1 MPRKGKAAS
10 NSNEGTK
17 AKRRKKTIQVSD
29 EEESNEPTKTE
40 NKHLQEEVHTVE
52 DPEEGPSTAT
62 PTKPPKANTLE
73 GTEDIKASPSNA
85 TPTKSTEKPILKP
98 IASPGAQ
105 TKAQNKESRVTVH
118 VSALTWGAW
127 TMSFRVYSSAKGK
140 ETDAWTGMEGEPGTI
155 AHALKY
161 NMTVAW
167 IKEKRRSDQDQWH
180 FVRLTPDIK
189 CSKDGFAK
197 VQKAV
202 QSLFEDKKKEWNA
215 KPEAEFTNSTQRWIK
230 MSWNNQLT
238 FTLTNSVYADGD
250 LNPWPWDKYLSDR
263 NILRLARDCFPGS
276 SYRDLDTA
284 GGFYGETKDE
294 EGNLMTLE
302 KASNPMAAKQEVQET
317 VQHKH
322 YDE

>member
-1 MPRKGKAAS
+1 MPRKGKAAA

-29 EEESNEPTKTE
+29 EEETNEPTKSE
-40 NKHLQEEVHTVE
+40 IKHHQEEDLTVE
-52 DPEEGPSTAT
+52 DPDEN
-62 PTKPPKANTLE
+62 KA
-73 GTEDIKASPSNA
+73 GPSNA
-85 TPTKSTEKPILKP
+85 TPTKSTEKPKANSLQDTDDIKADPSNATPTKPKPILQP

-105 TKAQNKESRVTVH
+105 TKAQTKDSKVTVH

-127 TMSFRVYSSAKGK
+127 TLSFRVYSSSQGK
-140 ETDAWTGMEGEPGTI
+140 ETDAYTGIEAEPGTI

-167 IKEKRRSDQDQWH
+167 MKEKRRSDDQWH

-197 VQKAV
+197 IQKAV

-215 KPEAEFTNSTQRWIK
+215 KPEAEFTNQTQRWIK
-230 MSWNNQLT
+230 NSWNNQLT

-263 NILRLARDCFPGS
+263 NILCLAKS
-276 SYRDLDTA
+276 KS
-284 GGFYGETKDE
+284 
-294 EGNLMTLE
+294 
-302 KASNPMAAKQEVQET
+302 
-317 VQHKH
+317 
-322 YDE
+322 